1 MGISCDSDLGQFKV
15 EQGTNAEYVF
25 YDVDTREVYDGSDLS
40 LNEVEWIE
48 FKGQDGEYTDVMLAI
63 ADAYS
68 ITLPTPTS
76 IQDGGQLF
84 NVSGITIAYN
94 QIEKNGYFAVNPGGI
109 FIEYLSNVNTVRFVL
124 GGTNTNVQN
133 ALFTT
138 TAGDSL
144 LGLRIADFPI
154 NGVGSFNGF
163 QALPTEDNPLGNQRY
178 GTERHAIFAVGCNN
192 PVEGVVSLDVSS
204 TTINRVGISVTDSQ
218 GGSSVTSESVTVET
232 SEGDSVEVTSGG
244 VSVESSEGDS
254 VEITSEGVTIEGEG
268 EGEGSTT
275 IDSEG
280 VSTSNVDADTVNIGG
295 VEIGLAELQEFFSQ
309 SPALNTVTTCTDG
322 VITLKVD
329 NAISV
334 NRIRFS
340 STDNLYGW
348 SKAIFGANAAATN
361 QGFLPLISDQQF
373 EPLIS
378 NMVRK
383 PNLVLANLPE
393 QSSGLP
399 VDPVGLTL
407 TKGVDFFEY
416 SIDFSDRFGA
426 ARIIMED
433 PIPAGD
439 YSFQLVEG
447 VQKADTICVSSDVTI
462 GTQSIRISGNDAE
475 KDMIAG
481 TRDLELSSTTGSVNI
496 ASDLKVNIDSST
508 AVSEGQAIGVD
519 ADGKVITVN
528 CGPSTITVDVDGEGE
543 EVTTTTTVAGNTLKL
558 SHSDLNSGVA
568 VENAGSEGFSKA
580 SFLLAGQGQFNTGH
594 VQKSTPIGEWIPTT
608 GTVPSSWNDI
618 GGVDTI
624 TKETNSV
631 TDFMPA
637 APFTHTYVSNWFDN
651 GGTDL
656 SQFAIT
662 LGGASIG
669 EGASWGS
676 GSSSSEIAQG
686 HGTTSDSFFSR
697 GGGTT
702 NGGSTFD
709 NFSYGD
715 LAVFYVDDD
724 NYGVYRLESNGGT
737 GSVQLTL
744 VDSAGVTPSF
754 GTTVTIGVVPS
765 TYPTQEVEVTQV
777 AGDLHVT
784 GQMSG
789 PFTNLNGGGALNI
802 WAGTQDEF
810 DAITEVTDGSV
821 IYIIRS

>member
-1 MGISCDSDLGQFKV
+1 M
-15 EQGTNAEYVF
+15 
-25 YDVDTREVYDGSDLS
+25 
-40 LNEVEWIE
+40 
-48 FKGQDGEYTDVMLAI
+48 
-63 ADAYS
+63 
-68 ITLPTPTS
+68 
-76 IQDGGQLF
+76 
-84 NVSGITIAYN
+84 VS
-94 QIEKNGYFAVNPGGI
+94 
-109 FIEYLSNVNTVRFVL
+109 
-124 GGTNTNVQN
+124 
-133 ALFTT
+133 
-138 TAGDSL
+138 
-144 LGLRIADFPI
+144 
-154 NGVGSFNGF
+154 
-163 QALPTEDNPLGNQRY
+163 
-178 GTERHAIFAVGCNN
+178 
-192 PVEGVVSLDVSS
+192 
-204 TTINRVGISVTDSQ
+204 
-218 GGSSVTSESVTVET
+218 
-232 SEGDSVEVTSGG
+232 
-244 VSVESSEGDS
+244 
-254 VEITSEGVTIEGEG
+254 
-268 EGEGSTT
+268 
-275 IDSEG
+275 
-280 VSTSNVDADTVNIGG
+280 
-295 VEIGLAELQEFFSQ
+295 
-309 SPALNTVTTCTDG
+309 
-322 VITLKVD
+322 
-329 NAISV
+329 
-334 NRIRFS
+334 
-340 STDNLYGW
+340 
-348 SKAIFGANAAATN
+348 
-361 QGFLPLISDQQF
+361 
-373 EPLIS
+373 
-378 NMVRK
+378 K

-416 SIDFSDRFGA
+416 SIDFSDKFGA

-496 ASDLKVNIDSST
+496 ASDLKINIDSST
-508 AVSEGQAIGVD
+508 TVSEGQPIGVD
-519 ADGKVITVN
+519 ADGKIVTIDGVDLTDIEDRLETAEADIDTLETDIDLKANTVDVN
-528 CGPSTITVDVDGEGE
+528 TALDLKANTTDVNTALDLKVDQTDFDAAGETIVQLAEALDLKADKTEIPSSGTVPGSWDDLGSDIPTITVTEEEGE
-543 EVTTTTTVAGNTLKL
+543 EGTSQTTCVAGDTLKL
-558 SHSDLNSGVA
+558 SISDLNSS
-568 VENAGSEGFSKA
+568 VEAINAGGNGFSKA
-580 SFLLAGQGQFNTGH
+580 SLLLVGQGQFNTGH

-608 GTVPSSWNDI
+608 GDVPASWDDI
-618 GGVDTI
+618 CGVDTI

-715 LAVFYVDDD
+715 LAVFYVDND